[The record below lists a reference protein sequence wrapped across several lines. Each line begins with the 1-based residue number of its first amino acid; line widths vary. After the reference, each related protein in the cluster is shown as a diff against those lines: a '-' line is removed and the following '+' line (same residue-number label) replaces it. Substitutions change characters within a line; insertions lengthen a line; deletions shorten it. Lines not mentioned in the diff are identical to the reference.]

1 MSGAPLRIC
10 VVGDELAAGAG
21 DPRALGWLGRVLART
36 DFPEPPLVMPLTR
49 PGETTSELEQRWEA
63 ECFPR
68 FSAGADNRLIVG
80 VGTGDV
86 SAGVTPARARL
97 DLANI
102 VDRATSRRIR
112 SLVVGPPPLAGVEP
126 QGLRALTRALAQVC
140 ARRQVPYVET
150 FRPLESHDQWN
161 EDMAA
166 AALTRADGSVLPGQ
180 AGYALLAWLVLH
192 EGWYQWIGA
201 DPRA

>member
-1 MSGAPLRIC
+1 MSPTPQRIC
-10 VVGDELAAGAG
+10 VVGDELVAGAG
-21 DPRALGWLGRVLART
+21 DPRALGWLGRVIART
-36 DFPEPPLVMPLTR
+36 DFPAPPLVMPLVR
-49 PGETTSELEQRWEA
+49 PAETTADLQRRWED

-68 FSAGADNRLIVG
+68 FASGVDNRLIVG
-80 VGTGDV
+80 VGTADV
-86 SAGVTPARARL
+86 GAGVSPARARL

-102 VDRATSRRIR
+102 VDRATSRRVR
-112 SLVVGPPPLAGVEP
+112 SLVVGPPPLAGVDP
-126 QGLRALTRALAQVC
+126 KGLRALTRALAHVC

-161 EDMAA
+161 EDMEAS
-166 AALTRADGSVLPGQ
+166 RARRSDGTVLPGQ

-201 DPRA
+201 DPRP